1 MTICTLQKL
10 GLQKLLLYI
19 CVVHYLENV
28 YKLVKILLKF
38 IAAPYIHSSILH
50 LKHGDGS
57 LPWAVLSHIHD
68 QSGHRG
74 PRVVSIWLVDMN
86 KYNHVMELVSIANW
100 WLLVPPTN
108 WCQ

>member
-50 LKHGDGS
+50 LKHGGQFYRIFTINQAIEARA
-57 LPWAVLSHIHD
+57 LYRF
-68 QSGHRG
+68 G
-74 PRVVSIWLVDMN
+74 
-86 KYNHVMELVSIANW
+86 
-100 WLLVPPTN
+100 
-108 WCQ
+108 